1 MVAFGVYRLTKTL
14 AWVLGLAGCGGA
26 PRATDAPSIRLP
38 RLAELPIPGDPAF
51 VEVARDVLATVIAID
66 PSVAASA
73 GLFDDATGV
82 ASFAPAALAM
92 RTAHLDRDLAALRA
106 LPWRTWP
113 VDEQIDFRW
122 IFATAETARR
132 QLVDEQ
138 MFVHRPAAWLES
150 LSNQLIAFAS
160 YAPEDHARPPRVWA
174 QVPALVAEM
183 RTVATGITT
192 RDRDTARDMVNALV
206 AMAKADGSS
215 AAVAAIPAL
224 ARYADELAA
233 LHPEREFVVVGAANY
248 AWRLAHAELVEQT
261 PAELL
266 ASAEAELV
274 RVTAERAALGPLPP
288 PREATAVQRTRA
300 TELSRDRLLAMYDQI
315 EADLRA
321 ATVAAGFVTIP
332 AAVGPIHARETPD
345 AMVALTGDG
354 GSMNPPPPYIAR
366 NVGAWNVEHFHA
378 GWDAKTRLEKVT
390 RAEGW
395 TTNGMGPYAAHEGF
409 PGHHLQLSIARL
421 NPDPIRRILVDG
433 MQNEGWGLYAE
444 EELYRHGGLGDAPAT
459 KDAILRSYQFRIA
472 RVVYDVHIETGAWTL
487 QQGADF
493 QQQTPAGQAK
503 VNEDVLR
510 AIQWPTQ
517 LVHYFT
523 GKQQILALRA
533 AYQRKLGAAYTD
545 RAFHDAFLAEGSIP
559 VPLIRAKLLGT
570 PVPAIDPP

>member
-1 MVAFGVYRLTKTL
+1 MCAV
-14 AWVLGLAGCGGA
+14 GLAGCGGT
-26 PRATDAPSIRLP
+26 PRATDAPSAPVP
-38 RLAELPIPGDPAF
+38 RLAALAIPGDPAF
-51 VEVARDVLATVIAID
+51 AEVARDVMAMVMASD

-82 ASFAPAALAM
+82 ASFAPAAIAD
-92 RTAHLDRDLAALRA
+92 RTVHLDRDLAALRA
-106 LPWRTWP
+106 RPWRTWP
-113 VDEQIDFRW
+113 VDQQIDFRW

-132 QLVDEQ
+132 QLVDER

-160 YAPEDHARPPRVWA
+160 YAPEDRARPARVWA

-183 RTVATGITT
+183 RAVATAVTT
-192 RDRDTARDMVNALV
+192 RDRDTARTMLEALV
-206 AMAKADGSS
+206 AMAKADGSPE
-215 AAVAAIPAL
+215 AAAAIPAL
-224 ARYADELAA
+224 TGYADELVA
-233 LHPEREFVVVGAANY
+233 LHPEHEFVVVGAANY
-248 AWRLAHAELVEQT
+248 AWRLAHAELVDQT
-261 PAELL
+261 PVELL
-266 ASAEAELV
+266 ATAEAELV
-274 RVTAERAALGPLPP
+274 RVTAERVALGPQLTAPH
-288 PREATAVQRTRA
+288 EATAAQRTRA
-300 TELSRDRLLAMYDQI
+300 TELSRARLLALYDQI
-315 EADLRA
+315 EGDLRA

-332 AAVGPIHARETPD
+332 DAVGPIHARETPD

-354 GSMNPPPPYIAR
+354 GSMNPPPPYIAS

-378 GWDAKTRLEKVT
+378 GWDDKMRLEEVV

-395 TTNGMGPYAAHEGF
+395 RTNGMGPYAAHEGF
-409 PGHHLQLSIARL
+409 PGHHLQLSVARL

-444 EELYRHGGLGDAPAT
+444 EELWRHGGLGDAPAT

-472 RVVYDVHIETGAWTL
+472 RVVYDVNIETGAWTL

-493 QQQTPAGQAK
+493 QQQTSPGQAK

-523 GKQQILALRA
+523 GKQQILALRVD
-533 AYQRKLGAAYTD
+533 YQRELGAAYTD

-570 PVPAIDPP
+570 PVPAIDAP